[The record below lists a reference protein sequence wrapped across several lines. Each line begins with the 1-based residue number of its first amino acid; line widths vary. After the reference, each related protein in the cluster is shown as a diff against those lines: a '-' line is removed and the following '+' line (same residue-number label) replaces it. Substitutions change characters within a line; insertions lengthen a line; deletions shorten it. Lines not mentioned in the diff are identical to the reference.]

1 MLDKKYKEIIDNYT
15 LVIYDG
21 MCGFC
26 DTSIQFILENK
37 PSNKLRFVAFQS
49 EIGQQLLHTFQ
60 IEPNLDSIVLIEKG
74 KYYKKAK
81 AFLKI
86 LNYVNS
92 PLYYLKYCRFIPTGI
107 LNLIYNIIA
116 KNRFKLM
123 TQKCRI
129 VSEKERVFFLN
140 NFEIG

>member
-1 MLDKKYKEIIDNYT
+1 MLDKKYKEIIDTYT

-60 IEPNLDSIVLIEKG
+60 IEANLDSIVLIENRR
-74 KYYKKAK
+74 YYKKAK

-92 PLYYLKYCRFIPTGI
+92 PLNYLKYFRFIPTGI
-107 LNLIYNIIA
+107 LNLIYDIIA
-116 KNRFKLM
+116 KNRYKLM
-123 TQKCRI
+123 AQKCRI
-129 VSEKERVFFLN
+129 VSEKERAFFLQ
-140 NFEIG
+140 